1 MKQLRGA
8 LLLTLA
14 ALIWGTAFVAQSLG
28 MDHVGP
34 FTFNGVRNF
43 IAALA
48 LTPVILFLRRRRDP
62 AKAEGAAVNYRKT
75 LWLGGLCCGAALT
88 VASSLQQIGLQFTTV
103 GKAGFLTALY
113 IVIVPLLGLFFKKR
127 IPAAVWAGVVIAA
140 AGTYLLS
147 VTEDFTIGR
156 GDLLVILCAVCFSG
170 HILLVDHFSPKVSGV
185 ELSAAQFLVTGI
197 LSTVAALF
205 AETVS
210 LTDIL
215 HSAGPILYTALLSS
229 GVAYTLQIVG
239 QKETPPAVASLV
251 MSLESV
257 FAALS
262 GWLFLKQGMQP
273 REFLGCVLVFA
284 AVILAQI
291 PFDELKTRLKNKKA
305 GQRTE

>member
-1 MKQLRGA
+1 MKQMRGA

-34 FTFNGVRNF
+34 FTFNSVRNF

-127 IPAAVWAGVVIAA
+127 VPAAVWAGVVIAA

-210 LTDIL
+210 LSNVSTKLNEAFKGCITNSPL
-215 HSAGPILYTALLSS
+215 ATALGVSNFNCNRCIVGNSAARSS
-229 GVAYTLQIVG
+229 GCNRFV
-239 QKETPPAVASLV
+239 
-251 MSLESV
+251 
-257 FAALS
+257 
-262 GWLFLKQGMQP
+262 
-273 REFLGCVLVFA
+273 
-284 AVILAQI
+284 
-291 PFDELKTRLKNKKA
+291 
-305 GQRTE
+305 

>member
-1 MKQLRGA
+1 MKNKFKGTAA
-8 LLLTLA
+8 LLLATI
-14 ALIWGTAFVAQSLG
+14 IWGSAFVAQSVG
-28 MDHVGP
+28 MEYIGP
-34 FTFNGVRNF
+34 FTFQTIRCLLAVIVLSLAVSIREPKAFLKKLWNKDLWKTGILCGTALFV
-43 IAALA
+43 AA
-48 LTPVILFLRRRRDP
+48 
-62 AKAEGAAVNYRKT
+62 
-75 LWLGGLCCGAALT
+75 
-88 VASSLQQIGLQFTTV
+88 SLQQIGLLYTEA

-127 IPAAVWAGVVIAA
+127 VPAAVWAGVVIAA

-210 LTDIL
+210 LADIL